1 MTETRDMIL
10 EHAVD
15 LTTTVGFDSFSY
27 ADLAQRVDIAKAS
40 IHHHFPKKEDLGLAL
55 CVLAKLKMDEAFKVI
70 KTSST
75 SPLKQLESYF
85 KQARKM
91 SDGCQRVCLITSL
104 QASVQVISDTMRQ
117 NVKDIA
123 DLEVAFMASILKE
136 GKKAGEMS
144 FEGDAE
150 AQAAM
155 ICATLKGALQYARIH
170 GQASFDSIIRQVRRS
185 LQLRPKR
192 EARTET

>member
-1 MTETRDMIL
+1 MTDTRDMIL

-27 ADLAQRVDIAKAS
+27 ADLAQRVDISKAS
-40 IHHHFPKKEDLGLAL
+40 IHHHFPKKEDLGMAL
-55 CVLAKLKMDEAFKVI
+55 CEVAKSIMAESFEAI
-70 KTSST
+70 KKSST
-75 SPLKQLESYF
+75 SPLKRLESYY

-91 SDGCQRVCLITSL
+91 SDSCRRVCLITSL
-104 QASVQVISDTMRQ
+104 QASVQVISDSMRQ

-123 DLEVAFMASILKE
+123 DVEVAFMASILKE
-136 GKKAGEMS
+136 GKEAGEMS

-150 AQAAM
+150 AQAVM
-155 ICATLKGALQYARIH
+155 ICATLKGALQYARVH
-170 GQASFDSIIRQVRRS
+170 GVASFDSIIRQVRRS

-192 EARTET
+192 KSRTEK